1 MFPGIVDFVHDD
13 CVFNH
18 FLCFISLRGTTTKK
32 FAKITMIS
40 FTKHN
45 EPSNFSYTEGFIML
59 FERFAYLNHK
69 LHLNIKF
76 YKSHSWEQEKN
87 RQISNILVIFSPKNI
102 LYVLSRVVN
111 SYKKFNSSCNEC
123 NVSVICHIN
132 L

>member
-1 MFPGIVDFVHDD
+1 MNQNYFSAVLNIKKLTLKKTVNYKNYNPYQMFPGIVDFVHDD

-18 FLCFISLRGTTTKK
+18 FLCFISLRGTTAKK

-76 YKSHSWEQEKN
+76 YKSHS
-87 RQISNILVIFSPKNI
+87 
-102 LYVLSRVVN
+102 
-111 SYKKFNSSCNEC
+111 
-123 NVSVICHIN
+123 
-132 L
+132 

>member
-1 MFPGIVDFVHDD
+1 MFPGIVDFVDD

-18 FLCFISLRGTTTKK
+18 FLCFISLRGTT
-32 FAKITMIS
+32 ITMIS

-76 YKSHSWEQEKN
+76 YKSHS
-87 RQISNILVIFSPKNI
+87 
-102 LYVLSRVVN
+102 
-111 SYKKFNSSCNEC
+111 
-123 NVSVICHIN
+123 
-132 L
+132 